1 LGPSGL
7 VSQSWRDD
15 YFRMLA
21 IPRLDLRGG
30 SYVGPGLGDRSDG
43 RSALD
48 VARSWALAGFHRIH
62 VVDRDAVSGTGSNDL
77 LVDQIVRDGALEV
90 QVNDAAESSEEIE
103 PLVSAGAVRVVLGP
117 RSLEEPEWLASTA
130 ELYPGLLIVAAD
142 VRERRVVTRGWVR
155 SLPMA
160 ILDVVADL
168 SGVPLGG
175 FLVSSVDGTRTGA
188 DLTLIEDIA
197 ETSSAPIIVE
207 GCVHA
212 MSDLRALEH
221 RGVSAVLLGDA
232 FCRGELDARSV
243 AMEFGEG

>member
-1 LGPSGL
+1 
-7 VSQSWRDD
+7 
-15 YFRMLA
+15 M
-21 IPRLDLRGG
+21 
-30 SYVGPGLGDRSDG
+30 
-43 RSALD
+43 
-48 VARSWALAGFHRIH
+48 
-62 VVDRDAVSGTGSNDL
+62 DRDAVSGTGSNNL
-77 LVDQIVRDGALEV
+77 LVDAIVRDGALEV

-103 PLVSAGAVRVVLGP
+103 RLVSAGAARVVLGP

-160 ILDVVADL
+160 ILDVVAEL
-168 SGVPLGG
+168 SGIPLGG
-175 FLVSSVDGTRTGA
+175 VLVSSVDGTRSGA

-197 ETSSAPIIVE
+197 ETSAAPIIVE